1 MNKIF
6 RVVWNQATQS
16 WVAVSELTKAH
27 KKQSSSNS
35 LKAVVGTAAVLLSIN
50 TAQAAVA
57 IGETT
62 ANNTF
67 TQSSAQATGNN
78 AVAIGQNSKATK
90 DDTIALGTNSK
101 STNTYTVALGRN
113 TDAAGQRSMAFGN
126 EAKATANDTIA
137 FGSSSEAK
145 KNNDIIIGKE
155 AKSRDEGGGHSVAVG
170 YNATA
175 GSTKTG
181 AATDVTST
189 GKNTAAGGVAI
200 GVSSYTGLNRNN
212 AAINSS
218 VAIGAGAGAGFRA
231 INADGIPTGN
241 GTDPDDNA
249 TVLAKA
255 FGNTST
261 EAGNKDAANRFD
273 YKGVDINEG
282 TAVGRNTR
290 AIGDQ
295 AVALGAQS
303 IAGQGAIA
311 IGGND
316 ITQFANARYFM
327 SNKDNFGVAE
337 VSDHDQSGTLASK
350 TISQKY
356 QELVGAALNTAYQ
369 ATYAQ
374 NGSTVIGMQA
384 HSTTPLGVAIGT
396 NALVRKGAYGATTIG
411 SGSAIQANAEAAVA
425 IGMGSWVNGK
435 FGVAAGTASRAE
447 QSAVAAGYKANADKS
462 AVAVGDS
469 SKATNSS
476 VAVGQLAQATKE
488 ADIAVGQGAKASG
501 NQGAIAMGLGTNAQ
515 GDSSIMIGG
524 SDISSAANQRTEFEK
539 ATGGITAKSVTE
551 KINGKDVT
559 RNYTFAETT
568 TTPGTIAE
576 AYKELTG
583 LDMDVST
590 LDFADAKNKNG
601 HASTSLGVHALSK
614 GNLATAIGAGAR
626 ADAIG
631 SLALGTGAHATKQNA
646 VAIGTGSTTALVGT
660 RQLSVNYDSDGN
672 IVSDNDKDKIAY
684 TFKWAG
690 GTNTSEGDVVS
701 FGSSGAERQLKN
713 VAAGRVA
720 EDSTDAINGSQLN
733 SITKKIA
740 AGFNTSGNEVAGSS
754 GVFTSKKANADSAK
768 KDYETAI
775 RSDDKVQLQVGNNLK
790 LDRDETVSEVDV
802 PDDFDKTKT
811 VKKKIRKADFAYS
824 LNPVL
829 TNLTSAEFIGT
840 GTDAPTTKLTNDG
853 VTITPKTAGK
863 KPVSLTQNGL
873 DNGGNPITDVAGN
886 LDGAKTGTT
895 APTNEAAKPDNAD
908 TIKNNAA
915 TVGDVLNA
923 GWNLQEKGTAKDF
936 VTAYDTVNFVDG
948 NGTTVSVE
956 NTDNKISTIKYSV
969 NTGNGLQKD
978 TTGNTISVKPA
989 DKSLEVTNEGVKV
1002 KAADNTLTTDANGLK
1017 VNTGTIN
1024 PVDSGDKAG
1033 TVVVNPNDT
1042 GKIATV
1048 DTVVNAVNNAAWNAI
1063 ASKTNDG
1070 ENGGIVKK
1078 QAVKAGDTVTFEA
1091 DKNIKIAQT
1100 DGKFTFST
1108 KDNVEFTTV
1117 KVGNTAN
1124 GKKPVE
1130 LKSGDVITA
1139 NNNPTQP
1146 TTALNVSSDGKP
1158 TQITGVGSVLNTE
1171 AVPTIPAGTATDA
1184 AQQPKLVNL
1193 GTAHGQPALGD
1204 NVLNAAATVR
1214 DLASMGWVVSSD
1226 KTTDATT
1233 GEYKDVVKNANE
1245 VKFVGK
1251 NAAKVSGKTDP
1262 TTGIRTI
1269 TVDVEVPSVET
1280 AKITQNTDGSVTG
1293 PAGETLTKALKD
1305 AKDELAKL
1313 PKDADA
1319 ATVKA
1324 AQDKVDA
1331 AQKAIDN
1338 SPNSNKVATAQ
1349 NVADMIN
1356 NSGFTLKTSKVE
1368 GGEKDATSTGDE
1380 VINPGKAVEMVAGK
1394 NLTVKQEANGKVTYS
1409 TKDNVEF
1416 TSVKVGDTQNG
1427 KAPVNFTT
1435 EAAKPAN
1442 NNGTDKTPTTA
1453 LNVSSSDGK
1462 PTQLKGVGSVL
1473 NTKAQ
1478 PTSTGKQGDTPAT
1491 AGNQNLVNLTT
1502 NEDGSPLANEI
1513 LNSAATVGDLAN
1525 MGWVVSTKDGNDYKD
1540 VVKNANQVDFVGKN
1554 GITVTGKTGT
1564 DGVRTIT
1571 VEAAQTPV
1579 VYTNKAGDK
1588 LVKVGDKFYKAD
1600 EVENGKPKENAQVV
1614 PNGDVIA
1621 SMNNGGNNAANNP
1634 MHLSNIG
1641 SNLPTVND
1649 TNKQAFD
1656 PNSTAP
1662 KADKTNKSAP
1672 MTAAEAA
1679 DLLDPN
1685 SNKFA
1690 GNNAATVSD
1699 VLNAGWNLQGNGQA
1713 VDFVKPFDTVNFV
1726 NGKGT
1731 KAVVETADNLTST
1744 VKFDVDAGEITA
1756 ETKDGKA
1763 TGKVVGPTTQELK
1776 DALEAAKKEAEANP
1790 DDEAKQKALKD
1801 AQSKVD
1807 AANNQV
1813 ATAQNVADMI
1823 NASGFTLKADKTDGD
1838 NLTAADLANG
1848 ETINPGDTITMKAG
1862 KNMSVKH
1869 EKDGSITYATKDEVE
1884 FNTVKVGGD
1893 ANTYVDDKG
1902 NPVTKKE
1909 DGSFEDAKGNKVA
1922 KDKVSPVAPVTLKTE
1937 KASPANNNAEGN
1949 HPTTALNVSSD
1960 GKPTQITGVGST
1972 LNVKPVD
1979 TNPNGTP
1986 TAEAKRP
1993 NLVDLVGTDEA
2004 PVNKNAAATVGDLQN
2019 MGWVVSTK
2027 DSNGYTDVVKNA
2039 NQVDFVGKN
2048 GVTVT
2053 GKTGTDGVRTITV
2066 EAAQSP
2072 MVYTDAAGNKLV
2084 KVGDKFY
2091 PEDSVV
2097 VDGKAY
2103 PAGTTADQIANGAA
2117 PIADEDAIDPSDVI
2131 ASMNDGNS
2139 DTATPMTLAN
2149 VKSNLPHINDK
2160 DKTVTL
2166 PDGSVEEAHPDY
2178 PKAGYID
2185 AQTAAD
2191 MLNPNSEYFAGNNAA
2206 TVSDVLNAGWNL
2218 QGNGSAVDFVK
2229 PFDTVNFVNGKGT
2242 KAVVETAD
2250 NLTSTVKFD
2259 VDAGEITSNTN
2270 GSVNGPTTAENAKKL
2285 AEDLAAAQK
2294 ALNDL
2299 PANADD
2305 AAKKKAQDALKAA
2318 QDAAAPLN
2326 KVATAQNVAD
2336 MINASGFTLKT
2347 SNVEGGQKD
2356 ATSTGDE
2363 VINPGKAVE
2372 MIAGKNLTVKQEA
2385 NGKVTYATKD
2395 DVSFNTVNVGGDAN
2409 TYVDDKGNPV
2419 TKKEDG
2425 SFEDAKGNK
2434 VDAAKVSPVAP
2445 VTLKTEKASPAN
2457 NNAEGNHP
2465 TTALNIAA
2473 GDKPTQLKGVGSVL
2487 NTKEQPTSTG
2497 KQGDTPAT
2505 AGNQNLVNLGND
2517 PITGKS
2523 NLGSDILN
2531 SAATVGDLANMGW
2544 VVSTKDGNGYTDVV
2558 KNANQV
2564 DFKGD
2569 GLATVTGETDK
2580 ESGIRTITVNVD
2592 AQKTVEA
2599 AQTPV
2604 VYTNKD
2610 GDKLVKVGDKFYK
2623 AGDVVNG
2630 KPKDG
2635 APEVAKGDVIAS
2647 MNNGDNKTNKP
2658 MQLANIGSNLPTV
2671 NDTTKQAFDPNS
2683 TTPKAGKDNKSAPI
2697 TADEAA
2703 AIANKAGNN
2712 AATVSD
2718 VLNAGWNLQN
2728 NGEARDF
2735 VKPYDTVNFI
2745 NGKGTVAVVETADDA
2760 ASSTVKF
2767 DVDAGEITSNTN
2779 GSVNG
2784 PTTAENAKK
2793 LADDLKKAEQA
2804 VKDLPA
2810 DATPEA
2816 KKAAQDAL
2824 KAAQDAA
2831 APLNKVATAQNVAD
2845 MINASGFTLKTSN
2858 VDGGEKVSGD
2868 DEVINPGKAVEMIAG
2883 KNLTVKQEANGKVT
2897 YATKDDVEFNTVK
2910 VGGDANT
2917 YVDDKGNPVTKQGD
2931 SFVDAEGNKVDAA
2944 KVSPVA
2950 PVTLKTEK
2958 ASPANNNAEGNHPT
2972 TALNIA
2978 AGDKPTQL
2986 KGVGSVLNTK
2996 EQPTSTGKQGDIPAT
3011 AGNQNLV
3018 NLGNDPKAG
3027 NKSSLAP
3034 EILNSAATVGD
3045 LANMG
3050 WVVSTKDGNGYTDVV
3065 KNANQ
3070 VDFKGT
3076 GLATVTGETDKE
3088 SGIRTITVNVDAQK
3102 TVEAAQTP
3110 VVYTNKDGNKL
3121 VKVGDKFYKADDVVN
3136 GKPKENAQEVPKG
3149 DVIASMNNGDN
3160 KTNKPMQLA
3169 NIGSNLPTVNDTNK
3183 QAFDPNSTEPKAGKD
3198 NKSAPITAKEAA
3210 DIVNKAGNNAAT
3222 VSDVLN
3228 AGWNLQ
3234 GNGSAVDFV
3243 KPFDTVNFVN
3253 GKGTKAVVET
3263 ADNLT
3268 STVKFDV
3275 DAGEITSN
3283 TNGSVSG
3290 PTTAENAKKLAEDLA
3305 AAQKALNDL
3314 PANADDAAKK
3324 KAQDALKAAQDA
3336 AAPLNKVATAQNV
3349 ADMINA
3355 SGFTLKTSKVEGG
3368 EKDTASTGDEVIN
3381 PGKVVEMVAG
3391 KNLTVKQE
3399 ANGKVTYSTKD
3410 DVEFNT
3416 VKVGGDANTYVDD
3429 KGNPVTKQGDSFVDA
3444 EGNKVDAAKV
3454 SPVAPVTLKTEK
3466 ASPANNNAE
3475 GNHPTTAL
3483 NIAAGNKPTQLK
3495 GVGSVLN
3502 TADVKT
3508 STGDQ
3513 PDANGNV
3520 TTPAKEAKDK
3530 LVNLGTNPKEGDKP
3544 LSEETLNSA
3553 ATVRDLA
3560 NMGWVVSAKDN
3571 NYTNTVKNAN
3581 KVEFKGKNGIS
3592 VTGKDVTQQDGTVTR
3607 EITVA
3612 IAEGSVTDKVTI
3624 TTKDG
3629 KEIPAIKIGDNYYS
3643 VDKDGKPV
3651 GYEVDANGKPT
3662 ANNRP
3667 LDVTGAEIKNNGAGF
3682 VTGNTVATAIQESGW
3697 NVGLANTADA
3707 DKAFNDADKALSATK
3722 LEKVNPNDNVRFADG
3737 KGTKAAVATVER
3749 VDEFGK
3755 KVTDTYVKFDVDAGK
3770 VEAAKD
3776 AAGNNTGAVTGP
3788 VTTALN
3794 DALTKAQEAQKAL
3807 KPDATKAEKDAAQA
3821 AVDAAQAAVN
3831 NAGNQVATAQNVA
3844 EAINNSGWRTNS
3856 TTATGGAKDT
3866 LINPGKAVNFESGK
3880 NMEVAQTVD
3889 KDGNVAYTYKT
3900 KDDVQFN
3907 SVQFG
3912 GDTGPKITSNGGN
3925 INVSG
3930 PDGKA
3935 PTKITGVAAGDISP
3949 ESSDAVNGAQI
3960 YALSRGNVP
3969 NVKNITVDGKE
3980 YKNVIVDENGTPIL
3994 KTYNVKGQKEIITN
4008 SVVEAIYNMN
4018 EQGIKFFHSNDG
4030 VERLKVEDKNSF
4042 DSSAS
4047 GKFATAIGSKSSAEG
4062 TNAVAIGFNS
4072 VVTGNDSISIGTGN
4086 RVTGNNS
4093 GAFGD
4098 PSTVSGQRSYSVGNN
4113 NTVATN
4119 DTFVLGN
4126 EVTQTVENSVIL
4138 GKKSTATAGDGSAT
4152 GTLNNIKQDGTK
4164 GTSTTA
4170 GSKGTVKQAI
4180 VGNMVYGGFEGA
4192 TADGVVSVGA
4202 AGNERRIQNVAAG
4215 EISATSTDAING
4227 SQLYSVAQGVGNR
4240 LGDLNNKINRNNKNL
4255 RAGIAGANAAAGL
4268 PQVYIPGKS
4277 MVAASAGTYKGQ
4289 SALAVGYSRASDNGK
4304 LILKLQGNANT
4315 RGDVGGSVGVG
4326 YQW

>member
-67 TQSSAQATGNN
+67 NQSPAQATGTD
-78 AVAIGQNSKATK
+78 AVAIGNGSNANQTRAIAIGKGATISSGQ
-90 DDTIALGTNSK
+90 DTIAIGTETKAQGHTSIVIGKNAKTTQGAEGTVVIGRDAFSEGSGK
-101 STNTYTVALGRN
+101 VERANTVVGRGAYTAFGQNGEYRLNAATALGLQAGAGVIVDPANNRKLVNNN
-113 TDAAGQRSMAFGN
+113 TNADNNAEVLVKAGYGLDANAPADTKAALQGGNVNNNLTFYRKNHIN
-126 EAKATANDTIA
+126 EAT
-137 FGSSSEAK
+137 
-145 KNNDIIIGKE
+145 
-155 AKSRDEGGGHSVAVG
+155 
-170 YNATA
+170 
-175 GSTKTG
+175 
-181 AATDVTST
+181 
-189 GKNTAAGGVAI
+189 AI
-200 GVSSYTGLNRNN
+200 GV
-212 AAINSS
+212 
-218 VAIGAGAGAGFRA
+218 
-231 INADGIPTGN
+231 
-241 GTDPDDNA
+241 
-249 TVLAKA
+249 
-255 FGNTST
+255 
-261 EAGNKDAANRFD
+261 EA
-273 YKGVDINEG
+273 
-282 TAVGRNTR
+282 R

-295 AVALGAQS
+295 S
-303 IAGQGAIA
+303 IA
-311 IGGND
+311 IGGQVVAGDGVVALGGND
-316 ITQFANARYFM
+316 TDQLRN
-327 SNKDNFGVAE
+327 NKYQVVTDDAVNKTKVETIDDYNLAYTESTNTVEGQYKKLVGRGMPTAYK
-337 VSDHDQSGTLASK
+337 STYGQSGS
-350 TISQKY
+350 
-356 QELVGAALNTAYQ
+356 V
-369 ATYAQ
+369 
-374 NGSTVIGMQA
+374 VIGMEA
-384 HSTTPLGVAIGT
+384 HSTTALGTAIGT
-396 NALVRKGAYGATTIG
+396 NSVVRMGAFGATAIG
-411 SGSAIQANAEAAVA
+411 AGSTVQPNAEAAVA
-425 IGMGSWVNGK
+425 IGMGSVANGAYALA
-435 FGVAAGTASRAE
+435 GGTASWADYGDI
-447 QSAVAAGYKANADKS
+447 ALGYQA
-462 AVAVGDS
+462 
-469 SKATNSS
+469 KAT
-476 VAVGQLAQATKE
+476 GK
-488 ADIAVGQGAKASG
+488 D
-501 NQGAIAMGLGTNAQ
+501 GAIAMGRATNAQ

-524 SDISSAANQRTEFEK
+524 ANIASAAAQNTSYEK
-539 ATGGITAKSVTE
+539 ANGQTIDKTVTE
-551 KINGKDVT
+551 KINGQNVT
-559 RNYTFAETT
+559 RKYSFAG
-568 TTPGTIAE
+568 TTPATGTVAE

-583 LDMDVST
+583 ITMDT
-590 LDFADAKNKNG
+590 AALDFAKNKNG

-614 GNLATAIGAGAR
+614 GDLGTAIGAGSR
-626 ADAIG
+626 SDAIG
-631 SLALGTGAHATKQNA
+631 SVALGTGAHATRQNA
-646 VAIGTGSTTALVGT
+646 VAIGTGSTTDLVGT

-672 IVSDNDKDKIAY
+672 IVSDNSDKIAY

-690 GTNTSEGDVVS
+690 GINTSEGDVVS

-740 AGFNTSGNEVAGSS
+740 VGFNTSGNVVDGSS
-754 GVFTSKKANADSAK
+754 GEFTSKQKNANVDSTK

-775 RSDDKVQLQVGNNLK
+775 RSLDKIQLQVGNNLK
-790 LDRDETVSEVDV
+790 LDRNETESEIDD
-802 PDDFDKTKT
+802 PDSPDKNNPL
-811 VKKKIRKADFAYS
+811 KKKIKKADFAYS
-824 LNPVL
+824 LNPIL
-829 TNLTSAEFIGT
+829 TNLTSAEFK
-840 GTDAPTTKLTNDG
+840 GTDANAPTTMLTNAG
-853 VTITPKTAGK
+853 VTITPEASTRK
-863 KPVSLTQNGL
+863 KPVSLTENGL
-873 DNGGNPITDVAGN
+873 DNGGNPITNVAGN
-886 LDGAKTGTT
+886 LEGAKANTT

-923 GWNLQEKGTAKDF
+923 GWNLQEKGAAKDF
-936 VTAYDTVNFVDG
+936 VTAYDTVNFIDG

-956 NTDNKISTIKYSV
+956 NTDNKTSTIKYSA
-969 NTGNGLQKD
+969 NLGDGLEKTND
-978 TTGNTISVKPA
+978 NKIKVKAA

-1017 VNTGTIN
+1017 VNTGNITTAAV
-1024 PVDSGDKAG
+1024 PTVTAGDE
-1033 TVVVNPNDT
+1033 N
-1042 GKIATV
+1042 KIATV
-1048 DTVVNAVNNAAWNAI
+1048 GNVADAIKAAAWNATS
-1063 ASKTNDG
+1063 AATTSG
-1070 ENGGIVKK
+1070 ENTGMKV
-1078 QAVKAGDTVTFEA
+1078 QPVKAGDTVTFEA

-1117 KVGNTAN
+1117 KVGDTTN

-1130 LKSGDVITA
+1130 LKNGDVINA
-1139 NNNPTQP
+1139 NNNPEQP
-1146 TTALNVSSDGKP
+1146 ATALNVSSDGKP
-1158 TQITGVGSVLNTE
+1158 TQITGVGSVLNTD
-1171 AVPTIPAGTATDA
+1171 AVPTIPAGTATTGND
-1184 AQQPKLVNL
+1184 QPKLVNL
-1193 GTAHGQPALGD
+1193 GTGHNQTALGN

-1214 DLASMGWVVSSD
+1214 DLANMGWVVSSD
-1226 KTTDATT
+1226 KATDGA

-1293 PAGETLTKALKD
+1293 PAGETLTKELKD
-1305 AKDELAKL
+1305 AKDALAKL

-1319 ATVKA
+1319 ATVKE

-1356 NSGFTLKTSKVE
+1356 NSGFTLKTSATADGK
-1368 GGEKDATSTGDE
+1368 KDAASTGDE

-1409 TKDNVEF
+1409 
-1416 TSVKVGDTQNG
+1416 
-1427 KAPVNFTT
+1427 
-1435 EAAKPAN
+1435 
-1442 NNGTDKTPTTA
+1442 
-1453 LNVSSSDGK
+1453 
-1462 PTQLKGVGSVL
+1462 
-1473 NTKAQ
+1473 
-1478 PTSTGKQGDTPAT
+1478 
-1491 AGNQNLVNLTT
+1491 
-1502 NEDGSPLANEI
+1502 
-1513 LNSAATVGDLAN
+1513 
-1525 MGWVVSTKDGNDYKD
+1525 
-1540 VVKNANQVDFVGKN
+1540 
-1554 GITVTGKTGT
+1554 
-1564 DGVRTIT
+1564 
-1571 VEAAQTPV
+1571 
-1579 VYTNKAGDK
+1579 
-1588 LVKVGDKFYKAD
+1588 
-1600 EVENGKPKENAQVV
+1600 
-1614 PNGDVIA
+1614 
-1621 SMNNGGNNAANNP
+1621 
-1634 MHLSNIG
+1634 
-1641 SNLPTVND
+1641 
-1649 TNKQAFD
+1649 
-1656 PNSTAP
+1656 
-1662 KADKTNKSAP
+1662 
-1672 MTAAEAA
+1672 
-1679 DLLDPN
+1679 
-1685 SNKFA
+1685 
-1690 GNNAATVSD
+1690 
-1699 VLNAGWNLQGNGQA
+1699 
-1713 VDFVKPFDTVNFV
+1713 
-1726 NGKGT
+1726 
-1731 KAVVETADNLTST
+1731 
-1744 VKFDVDAGEITA
+1744 
-1756 ETKDGKA
+1756 
-1763 TGKVVGPTTQELK
+1763 
-1776 DALEAAKKEAEANP
+1776 
-1790 DDEAKQKALKD
+1790 
-1801 AQSKVD
+1801 
-1807 AANNQV
+1807 
-1813 ATAQNVADMI
+1813 
-1823 NASGFTLKADKTDGD
+1823 
-1838 NLTAADLANG
+1838 
-1848 ETINPGDTITMKAG
+1848 
-1862 KNMSVKH
+1862 
-1869 EKDGSITYATKDEVE
+1869 TKDEVE

-1909 DGSFEDAKGNKVA
+1909 DGSFEDAEGNKVA

-1972 LNVKPVD
+1972 LNVKPVG

-1986 TAEAKRP
+1986 TADADKP
-1993 NLVDLVGTDEA
+1993 NLVDLVGTKDA
-2004 PVNKNAAATVGDLQN
+2004 PVNKNAAATVGDLQ
-2019 MGWVVSTK
+2019 
-2027 DSNGYTDVVKNA
+2027 
-2039 NQVDFVGKN
+2039 
-2048 GVTVT
+2048 
-2053 GKTGTDGVRTITV
+2053 
-2066 EAAQSP
+2066 
-2072 MVYTDAAGNKLV
+2072 
-2084 KVGDKFY
+2084 
-2091 PEDSVV
+2091 
-2097 VDGKAY
+2097 
-2103 PAGTTADQIANGAA
+2103 
-2117 PIADEDAIDPSDVI
+2117 
-2131 ASMNDGNS
+2131 
-2139 DTATPMTLAN
+2139 
-2149 VKSNLPHINDK
+2149 
-2160 DKTVTL
+2160 
-2166 PDGSVEEAHPDY
+2166 
-2178 PKAGYID
+2178 
-2185 AQTAAD
+2185 
-2191 MLNPNSEYFAGNNAA
+2191 
-2206 TVSDVLNAGWNL
+2206 
-2218 QGNGSAVDFVK
+2218 
-2229 PFDTVNFVNGKGT
+2229 
-2242 KAVVETAD
+2242 
-2250 NLTSTVKFD
+2250 
-2259 VDAGEITSNTN
+2259 
-2270 GSVNGPTTAENAKKL
+2270 
-2285 AEDLAAAQK
+2285 
-2294 ALNDL
+2294 
-2299 PANADD
+2299 
-2305 AAKKKAQDALKAA
+2305 
-2318 QDAAAPLN
+2318 
-2326 KVATAQNVAD
+2326 
-2336 MINASGFTLKT
+2336 
-2347 SNVEGGQKD
+2347 
-2356 ATSTGDE
+2356 
-2363 VINPGKAVE
+2363 
-2372 MIAGKNLTVKQEA
+2372 
-2385 NGKVTYATKD
+2385 
-2395 DVSFNTVNVGGDAN
+2395 
-2409 TYVDDKGNPV
+2409 
-2419 TKKEDG
+2419 
-2425 SFEDAKGNK
+2425 
-2434 VDAAKVSPVAP
+2434 
-2445 VTLKTEKASPAN
+2445 
-2457 NNAEGNHP
+2457 
-2465 TTALNIAA
+2465 
-2473 GDKPTQLKGVGSVL
+2473 
-2487 NTKEQPTSTG
+2487 
-2497 KQGDTPAT
+2497 
-2505 AGNQNLVNLGND
+2505 
-2517 PITGKS
+2517 
-2523 NLGSDILN
+2523 
-2531 SAATVGDLANMGW
+2531 NMGW

-2569 GLATVTGETDK
+2569 GLATVTGETKD
-2580 ESGIRTITVNVD
+2580 GIRTITVNVD

-2599 AQTPV
+2599 AQNPV
-2604 VYTNKD
+2604 VYTDSEGNKVTKLGDNFYPVEEAKDAVKIGDNYYPAGTVLKD
-2610 GDKLVKVGDKFYK
+2610 GKPVDSEGNEATALVPTDKKTVK
-2623 AGDVVNG
+2623 
-2630 KPKDG
+2630 
-2635 APEVAKGDVIAS
+2635 AS
-2647 MNNGDNKTNKP
+2647 MNNGDNEAAPTVLSNV
-2658 MQLANIGSNLPTV
+2658 GSNLPTV
-2671 NDTTKQAFDPNS
+2671 DDVKKKAFNPNDSENPLA
-2683 TTPKAGKDNKSAPI
+2683 NKSNKAAPI
-2697 TADEAA
+2697 TALEAA
-2703 AIANKAGNN
+2703 ELLDPTSDKFAGNN

-2760 ASSTVKF
+2760 TSSTVKF
-2767 DVDAGEITSNTN
+2767 DVDAGEITADETKP
-2779 GSVNG
+2779 GAVKG
-2784 PTTAENAKK
+2784 PVTADEAKK
-2793 LADDLKKAEQA
+2793 LADNLANAQNA
-2804 VKDLPA
+2804 VNNLAPDA
-2810 DATPEA
+2810 DDAT

-2831 APLNKVATAQNVAD
+2831 APLNKVATAQNVAN
-2845 MINASGFTLKTSN
+2845 MINQSGWNATSAATT
-2858 VDGGEKVSGD
+2858 GGEVSGTTK
-2868 DEVINPGKAVEMIAG
+2868 ELINPSETVTFEAG
-2883 KNLTVKQEANGKVT
+2883 KNISITQAENKFT
-2897 YATKDDVEFNTVK
+2897 FATKDNVEFNTVK

-2917 YVDDKGNPVTKQGD
+2917 YVDDKGNPVTKKEDG
-2931 SFVDAEGNKVDAA
+2931 SFEDAEGNKVAKD

-2972 TALNIA
+2972 TALNISSD
-2978 AGDKPTQL
+2978 GKPTQL
-2986 KGVGSVLNTK
+2986 TGVGSVLNTTAVPTTPEGTLNGK
-2996 EQPTSTGKQGDIPAT
+2996 APTEAAKQPK
-3011 AGNQNLV
+3011 LV
-3018 NLGNDPKAG
+3018 NLTNEDGSPLDDA
-3027 NKSSLAP
+3027 
-3034 EILNSAATVGD
+3034 ILNSAATVRD
-3045 LANMG
+3045 IANMG
-3050 WVVSTKDGNGYTDVV
+3050 WVVSTKDSNGYKDVV

-3070 VDFKGT
+3070 VDFVGKNGI
-3076 GLATVTGETDKE
+3076 TVTGETKD
-3088 SGIRTITVNVDAQK
+3088 GIRTITVETAQS
-3102 TVEAAQTP
+3102 P
-3110 VVYTNKDGNKL
+3110 VVYTDKEGNKL
-3121 VKVGDKFYKADDVVN
+3121 VKAGDNFYPADSVVFGDKAYPADSVVIDGNVYPAGTTADDVKAGTATPATALAN
-3136 GKPKENAQEVPKG
+3136 GKKPA
-3149 DVIASMNNGDN
+3149 DVIASMNNGDDKSAN
-3160 KTNKPMQLA
+3160 APMQLGNVAQGAETIAPVDADGNKLVKA
-3169 NIGSNLPTVNDTNK
+3169 NDGKYYPEGKVKADGSLKDGTTDADVKQPLKLANDGKWYPADQISAKGVPTD
-3183 QAFDPNSTEPKAGKD
+3183 
-3198 NKSAPITAKEAA
+3198 TAKAVTPPAKMDPAA
-3210 DIVNKAGNNAAT
+3210 GLVDFANSNPNNAAT
-3222 VSDVLN
+3222 VGDLQNMGWIVGAPANGYTDQVRN
-3228 AGWNLQ
+3228 AN
-3234 GNGSAVDFV
+3234 
-3243 KPFDTVNFVN
+3243 KVNFV
-3253 GKGTKAVVET
+3253 GKGIATVTGETDAEGVRTITVNVANGLVDVAKNAGTATGAVT
-3263 ADNLT
+3263 
-3268 STVKFDV
+3268 
-3275 DAGEITSN
+3275 
-3283 TNGSVSG
+3283 G
-3290 PTTAENAKKLAEDLA
+3290 P
-3305 AAQKALNDL
+3305 
-3314 PANADDAAKK
+3314 K
-3324 KAQDALKAAQDA
+3324 KAAEDALKAAQEELANATDDA
-3336 AAPLNKVATAQNV
+3336 AKKAAQDKIDAAQNAVNNAPNLVATAQNV
-3349 ADMINA
+3349 ADMINQ
-3355 SGFTLKTSKVEGG
+3355 SGWNATSAATTGG
-3368 EKDTASTGDEVIN
+3368 QVSGTTKELITPSETVTFE
-3381 PGKVVEMVAG
+3381 AG
-3391 KNLTVKQE
+3391 KNISITQAENKFTF
-3399 ANGKVTYSTKD
+3399 ATKD

-3416 VKVGGDANTYVDD
+3416 VKIANPNGATYTD
-3429 KGNPVTKQGDSFVDA
+3429 K
-3444 EGNKVDAAKV
+3444 
-3454 SPVAPVTLKTEK
+3454 
-3466 ASPANNNAE
+3466 NNNPLVKADDGKYYPADQVENGKVKDPATATPVEADKVTTKAAPSVEFKAE
-3475 GNHPTTAL
+3475 NATLATNNTGKDKDGKTVEPTTAL
-3483 NIAAGNKPTQLK
+3483 NISSDDGKPTQLK

-3502 TADVKT
+3502 TADVNT
-3508 STGDQ
+3508 STGEQRDT
-3513 PDANGNV
+3513 DGNI
-3520 TTPAKEAKDK
+3520 TPAQAGTDK
-3530 LVNLGTNPKEGDKP
+3530 LVDLGTNPKKGDKP

-3667 LDVTGAEIKNNGAGF
+3667 LDVTDAEIKNNGAGF
-3682 VTGNTVATAIQESGW
+3682 VTGNSVATAIQESGW

-3770 VEAAKD
+3770 VEAVKD

-3866 LINPGKAVNFESGK
+3866 LINPGKAVNFEAGK

-3912 GDTGPKITSNGGN
+3912 DTNGPKITNNGGN

-3949 ESSDAVNGAQI
+3949 NSTDAVNGAQI

-3969 NVKNITVDGKE
+3969 NVKNITDAAGNT
-3980 YKNVIVDENGTPIL
+3980 YNNVIVDEKGTPIL
-3994 KTYNVKGQKEIITN
+3994 KTYNVQGQKEIITN

-4030 VERLKVEDKNSF
+4030 VDRPKVETENSF

-4113 NTVATN
+4113 NTVVTN